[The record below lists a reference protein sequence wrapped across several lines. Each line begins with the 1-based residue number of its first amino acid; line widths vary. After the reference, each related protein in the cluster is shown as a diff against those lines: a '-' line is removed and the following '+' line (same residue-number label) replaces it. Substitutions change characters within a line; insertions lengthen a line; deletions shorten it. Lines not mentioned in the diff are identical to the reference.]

1 MSLLNFLSL
10 DDEAID
16 IVTTVTRDW
25 CHLHQVCLDSERG
38 RQAMAEAI
46 GLVIQAERWEVIL
59 ADKLS
64 REMRIQ
70 QYQHPIE

>member
-1 MSLLNFLSL
+1 
-10 DDEAID
+10 
-16 IVTTVTRDW
+16 
-25 CHLHQVCLDSERG
+25 
-38 RQAMAEAI
+38 MAEAI